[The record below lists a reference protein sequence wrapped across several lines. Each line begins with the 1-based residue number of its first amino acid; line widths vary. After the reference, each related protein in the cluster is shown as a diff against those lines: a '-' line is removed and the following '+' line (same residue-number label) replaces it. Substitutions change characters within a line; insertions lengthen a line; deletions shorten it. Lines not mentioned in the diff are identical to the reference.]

1 MRTVYYVTNRLVTG
15 DPTLWQSYSTDIIPP
30 SDPAQLTFGTAYVDD
45 SNLTAD
51 SDGSI
56 VSLQS
61 IRQGQ
66 FTQEAIG
73 DLSHPGCNLLFFI
86 HGFANSFN
94 DGITRAAYLQQWFAA
109 TGIAAANTKVLAFAW
124 PSLGK
129 EFSFPNLSGPYLR
142 DQGMA
147 GQSGVHLMDV
157 LTKLQPI
164 INSARASGARI
175 ILLAHSMG
183 HWVLQAGLTSWFLH
197 GKGAAH
203 LFEEAVLAAGDEI
216 ATTFASPPPNRL
228 SDLYQLANRISIYF
242 SNSDIVLKISLVPNE
257 GVTRLGQDGPPH
269 RTDPTTFPP
278 ARYRMVNCTNVNDY
292 DKGILDINSHQY
304 YRRSPAVGSDIAAV
318 IAGTPADPPTV

>member
-1 MRTVYYVTNRLVTG
+1 MRTVYYVTNRVVTG

-30 SDPAQLTFGTAYVDD
+30 SDPSLLTYGTAFVDD

-56 VSLQS
+56 ASLQNVQ
-61 IRQGQ
+61 QGQ
-66 FTQEAIG
+66 FTQDPIG

-94 DGITRAAYLQQWFAA
+94 DSITRAAYLQQWFTAS
-109 TGIAAANTKVLAFAW
+109 GIAGANTKVLAFAW

-157 LTKLQPI
+157 LTRLRPI
-164 INSARASGARI
+164 ITTARAGGARI

-228 SDLYQLANRISIYF
+228 SDLYQLANRSSIYF
-242 SNSDIVLKISLVPNE
+242 SDSDIVLKLSVVANE
-257 GVTRLGQDGPPH
+257 GVARLGQDGPPH
-269 RTDPTTFPP
+269 RTNPTTFPP
-278 ARYRMVNCTNVNDY
+278 ARYRMVDCTNINDY
-292 DKGILDINSHQY
+292 DKGILDVNSHQY
-304 YRRSPAVGSDIAAV
+304 YRRSPAVRSDIAAV
-318 IAGTPADPPTV
+318 IAGALGDPATV